1 MSRPNDQL
9 LLKARRTE
17 EHARG
22 GNEAQ
27 IATLLRQTATPPSPL
42 TLMSPSKAPRL
53 PARSFSYLGRALVL
67 PHLPVRYSTFPR
79 RKKVATMGH
88 VGLVGDRAFRVPLSV
103 RRPNVS
109 GGARMGDEGK
119 AVGSCRR
126 RLCCLSRVAR
136 DLLEVPNLPRGFH
149 TKRSQMEWTL
159 LVRSFKCVH
168 VC

>member
-22 GNEAQ
+22 GNETQ

-103 RRPNVS
+103 RGPNVS
-109 GGARMGDEGK
+109 GGTYGGRRQSRWLVPPTALLFEPRGARL
-119 AVGSCRR
+119 VGSTEPSARI
-126 RLCCLSRVAR
+126 SHKTVANGV
-136 DLLEVPNLPRGFH
+136 DAPSSEL
-149 TKRSQMEWTL
+149 
-159 LVRSFKCVH
+159 
-168 VC
+168 